1 MTERQKER
9 NTKRHKD
16 KKAKGQNDDDKNW
29 YYDVRKMTEICQK
42 DDRMSEL
49 LTDWVTDFN
58 GKTAPPWRRQPVPKE
73 DKISNWKSTSL
84 FRKTTPP
91 CGIQPLHLEDNRIQL
106 CDVEALLM
114 IYQFQFINIKR
125 YTDLR
130 WLFDDW
136 CCIHDL
142 VYQKSYH
149 MISFCAAL

>member
-1 MTERQKER
+1 
-9 NTKRHKD
+9 
-16 KKAKGQNDDDKNW
+16 
-29 YYDVRKMTEICQK
+29 
-42 DDRMSEL
+42 MSEL

-106 CDVEALLM
+106 CDGEALLM

-125 YTDLR
+125 YIDLR
-130 WLFDDW
+130 WLFDDRW
-136 CCIHDL
+136 YIHIRWSCFPYFSFHFNGMDQNGRYNITK
-142 VYQKSYH
+142 VAAVIWN
-149 MISFCAAL
+149 ISPNVRRDAVLAGQVKWS